1 MTKQKLTILLIGIMC
16 LSPVSGLCAVLCH
29 CSDGY
34 VTVTPLLGNLCECP
48 QSDVSGI
55 AARLSDESLIESST
69 DHDCCIDSVAPSN
82 NIIFAQKNTTFP
94 TSNVIAAYVLVKP
107 VSSQTSHLTGS
118 LSAGC
123 TKLPSFFLPLKTVIL
138 LA

>member
-16 LSPVSGLCAVLCH
+16 LSPLSGLCAVLCH

-34 VTVTPLLGNLCECP
+34 VAVTPLFGSLCECP
-48 QSDVSGI
+48 ESDVTGSQ
-55 AARLSDESLIESST
+55 ARLSDESLIELST
-69 DHDCCIDSVAPSN
+69 DHDCCKDSVVPSN
-82 NIIFAQKNTTFP
+82 IIVFAPKNTTLP
-94 TSNVIAAYVLVKP
+94 TSNVIAAHFLLKP
-107 VSSQTSHLTGS
+107 VLSQTVPLPGS

-123 TKLPSFFLPLKTVIL
+123 PELSSFFLPLRTVIL

>member
-34 VTVTPLLGNLCECP
+34 VAVTPLFGSLCECP
-48 QSDVSGI
+48 QSDVNGI
-55 AARLSDESLIESST
+55 AARLSDESFIESSN
-69 DHDCCIDSVAPSN
+69 DHDCCKDSVAPSN
-82 NIIFAQKNTTFP
+82 IIVFTQKNTAFP
-94 TSNVIAAYVLVKP
+94 ISKVITAYVLVKP
-107 VSSQTSHLTGS
+107 ISSQTSHLTGS

-123 TKLPSFFLPLKTVIL
+123 TKLSSFFLPLRTVIL
-138 LA
+138 LS